1 MDKGH
6 RRVMIHEMY
15 KIFEK
20 LNFNIT
26 FREFLKVYVNNY
38 FEIQKAFDFDNLS
51 NTSEFEN
58 FLNTQNEFLV
68 KFRKIENDKLIPES
82 KRRLNILYIIT
93 HL

>member
-6 RRVMIHEMY
+6 RRVLIHEMNDLL
-15 KIFEK
+15 KNSGIK
-20 LNFNIT
+20 LTFN
-26 FREFLKVYVNNY
+26 EFLKVYIDNY

-68 KFRKIENDKLIPES
+68 KFLKIENDNLIPEC
-82 KRRLNILYIIT
+82 KRRLNILYICT
-93 HL
+93 HF

>member
-6 RRVMIHEMY
+6 RRIMIHEMY

-26 FREFLKVYVNNY
+26 FREFLKVYTDNY
-38 FEIQKAFDFDNLS
+38 FEIQKAFDFDNLT

-68 KFRKIENDKLIPES
+68 KFLKIENDNLIPEC
-82 KRRLNILYIIT
+82 KRRLNILYICT
-93 HL
+93 HF

>member
-1 MDKGH
+1 
-6 RRVMIHEMY
+6 MIHEMNDLF
-15 KIFEK
+15 KK

-26 FREFLKVYVNNY
+26 FREFLKVYTDNY
-38 FEIQKAFDFDNLS
+38 FEIRKAFDFDNLS

-58 FLNTQNEFLV
+58 FLKTQNELLV
-68 KFRKIENDKLIPES
+68 KFLKFENDNLIPEC

>member
-1 MDKGH
+1 
-6 RRVMIHEMY
+6 MIHEMNDLF
-15 KIFEK
+15 KK

-26 FREFLKVYVNNY
+26 FREFLKVYTDNY

-51 NTSEFEN
+51 KVSEFED
-58 FLNTQNEFLV
+58 FLKTQNPVLV
-68 KFRKIENDKLIPES
+68 KFLKFENDNLIPEC